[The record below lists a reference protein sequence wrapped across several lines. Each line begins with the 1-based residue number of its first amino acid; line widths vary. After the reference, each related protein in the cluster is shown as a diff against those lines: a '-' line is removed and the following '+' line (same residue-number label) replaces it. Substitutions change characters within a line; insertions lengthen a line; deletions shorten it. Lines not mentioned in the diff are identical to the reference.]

1 MSLLD
6 TNIILRFI
14 LNDDPLLS
22 TKAKTIFGKIERE
35 KIKVFLSL
43 LTVSEVIFTL
53 ERSYKLPKTAIIDK
67 ISSIASIPNIFVEKQ
82 NLLKEI
88 FSYYRNQ
95 NLSFIDSYHI
105 VLMRRK
111 KINKIYSFD
120 RNFDKFPHIKR
131 LES

>member
-88 FSYYRNQ
+88 FSYYQNQ
-95 NLSFIDSYHI
+95 NLSFVDSYHI

-120 RNFDKFPHIKR
+120 RDFDKFPHIKR

>member
-14 LNDDPLLS
+14 LNDDPLFS

-88 FSYYRNQ
+88 FSYYQNQ
-95 NLSFIDSYHI
+95 NLSFVDSYHI

-120 RNFDKFPHIKR
+120 RDFDKFPHIKR